1 MKQSDFE
8 ALLNEHYPHLV
19 EIQKFIQKSI
29 EDSPGGYGDFEI
41 HGSFRASIVNK
52 MQLISSGT
60 WLRDK
65 RSIWL

>member
-1 MKQSDFE
+1 MEQKDFE

-19 EIQKFIQKSI
+19 EIQKFIQKAI

-41 HGSFRASIVNK
+41 KGSFRARIVNK
-52 MQLISSGT
+52 MQMLQSGT

-65 RSIWL
+65 R